1 MTVNHNADGTGS
13 ATIYWKWGV
22 NSSWGGMAKPS
33 GSFSITLPTI
43 PRKSTVSATTANVGA
58 TSKITIA
65 RASSNFTH
73 TLTYTFG
80 TLSGTIATKTT
91 ATSVN
96 FAIPTTFYTQIGATA
111 TSKTGTI
118 KCETFNGST
127 SLGSNTC
134 NFTVTTNKANDA
146 PILNPIAEVATNS
159 TSYSLTGSTTKFI
172 KGYTN
177 VTVATGSAARNGATI
192 SSNKIECGGNT
203 ILAASGTITQIDSPT
218 ITFYATD
225 SRGYTTTQ
233 TLTRDLVEY
242 VKLTTNLK
250 VNATVD
256 GTATLNINGNYF
268 NDTFGAV
275 NNTLTVQAR
284 YRIAGGT
291 WGSWT
296 TITATKSGNTYSA
309 THTFTGLDYREK
321 YGFEVKAVDKLR
333 TETSPEVTAIALPVF
348 DWGED
353 SFNINGTITQN
364 NTPLEEIYAPKNHN
378 HIRSSI
384 TLNS

>member
-1 MTVNHNADGTGS
+1 MTGGTAKLVKTGYKGGDTSLPIKLYVYYKTAQDVANNKSTITLGMYFTQSGGSIGSWTDGAGSYVGTTANTFSGSIPNTSATTYWLVENKTMTVNHNADGTGS

-33 GSFSITLPTI
+33 GSFTITLPTI

-134 NFTVTTNKANDA
+134 NFTATTSKANDA
-146 PILNPIAEVATNS
+146 PTLNPTAVIATDS
-159 TSYSLTGSTTKFI
+159 TTYALTGSTTKFI
-172 KGYTN
+172 KGYTH
-177 VTVATGSAARNGATI
+177 VTVSTGAAARNSATLSSQKITCGSTVINAGAGTVQGI
-192 SSNKIECGGNT
+192 DNS
-203 ILAASGTITQIDSPT
+203 TITYS
-218 ITFYATD
+218 ATD

-233 TLTRDLVEY
+233 TLTRDLVDY
-242 VKLTTNLK
+242 IKLTTNLK

-256 GTATLNINGNYF
+256 GKATLTIEGNYF
-268 NDTFGAV
+268 NNTFGAV
-275 NNTLTVQAR
+275 NNTLTLQAR
-284 YRIAGGT
+284 YRMAGGT
-291 WGSWT
+291 
-296 TITATKSGNTYSA
+296 
-309 THTFTGLDYREK
+309 
-321 YGFEVKAVDKLR
+321 
-333 TETSPEVTAIALPVF
+333 
-348 DWGED
+348 
-353 SFNINGTITQN
+353 
-364 NTPLEEIYAPKNHN
+364 
-378 HIRSSI
+378 
-384 TLNS
+384 